1 MPRADATGA
10 IDGLEV
16 RVVDSDGKDSPDGQT
31 GEIAVRSPANF
42 AGYCDDPAATRE
54 ALRDGWLYS
63 GDLARRD
70 ADGYLWFEGRKKEIV
85 VRDGLNISPQ
95 EVEEAFYNH
104 PAVLE
109 VAVIGMPDPVGAG
122 GERVLAFVSLR
133 DGLVTDEQE
142 LRDHARQRLADFK
155 IPERV
160 LFLKDLPKGI
170 TGKVQ
175 RRALKEVPSAAA

>member
-1 MPRADATGA
+1 MDKPA
-10 IDGLEV
+10 
-16 RVVDSDGKDSPDGQT
+16 
-31 GEIAVRSPANF
+31 RSPCGVQQTLPDTATILRQQERRCGT
-42 AGYCDDPAATRE
+42 AGSIVAI
-54 ALRDGWLYS
+54 WLGVMPTDTS
-63 GDLARRD
+63 GS
-70 ADGYLWFEGRKKEIV
+70 KVVSSKV
-85 VRDGLNISPQ
+85 VRRRSSFAMVSTYPQ
-95 EVEEAFYNH
+95 EMEEAFYNH

>member
-1 MPRADATGA
+1 MTRCTQRGDKFRRDPDHGMGR
-10 IDGLEV
+10 GLRQCV
-16 RVVDSDGKDSPDGQT
+16 AACWNSFRLPQKSLKKLLFLVQHPN
-31 GEIAVRSPANF
+31 ARP
-42 AGYCDDPAATRE
+42 PAARSSSSRTLQVGQLCRC
-54 ALRDGWLYS
+54 
-63 GDLARRD
+63 ARKVSNSR
-70 ADGYLWFEGRKKEIV
+70 
-85 VRDGLNISPQ
+85 PQ

-175 RRALKEVPSAAA
+175 RRVLQEMPSPAA